1 MRTTLVN
8 ISFAVVTFVIP
19 NADAQPASVAAPT
32 KSVETNPSDK
42 PPSSPT
48 PTKLARSSV
57 SRIVE
62 ALAADIAHIKGRALV
77 VTAPLTSDTPA
88 PRGTD
93 LALLVATQLAG
104 RRAAGARAFP
114 KPATLTEARLEAR
127 SGDVLV
133 MLDVK
138 IQSGKARVVADVFPV
153 PRTVWARVRD
163 PEPGPIAHTFQE
175 APIDAEIRTYLA
187 PVALTQLDVV
197 RGQNFEND
205 VLALGC
211 TDLDADGA
219 VEIISVSRRRVMTL
233 RLRDGKVVPLRSR
246 NWSDLSPLA
255 PVPFREPVGLAALVT
270 RPSPEGEKRVF
281 LDVGLSDRSKAV
293 RLDGQLSITTTLSG
307 LPMGAGESSACMR
320 MTPPWLVGP
329 FLPCTADDA
338 PMHLNLPGSFDALA
352 SASLVSSRGEGFVVV
367 AARNDRGVV
376 EVRDDAGHATTID
389 GAGAQLA
396 IGDLDQ
402 DGEPE
407 ILSSLDVPSGATD
420 AVVVRSW
427 TNRTASES
435 SRPKETLRLPAA
447 AGVHALAVCP
457 PDGPGRAAFV
467 VATTDEIW
475 VAR

>member
-8 ISFAVVTFVIP
+8 ISFATVTFVIT
-19 NADAQPASVAAPT
+19 NAAAQPAPAAPVAAPT
-32 KSVETNPSDK
+32 KSAETNQTDK
-42 PPSSPT
+42 PAPVKVSR
-48 PTKLARSSV
+48 ASV

-62 ALAADIAHIKGRALV
+62 ALAVDIGHIKGRALV

-104 RRAAGARAFP
+104 RRAAGARAFA
-114 KPATLTEARLEAR
+114 KAATLTEARAEAR
-127 SGDVLV
+127 AVDVLV

-138 IQSGKARVVADVFPV
+138 IQGGKLRVVADVFPV

-163 PEPGPIAHTFQE
+163 PEPGPIAHAFQE
-175 APIDAEIRTYLA
+175 AAIDAEIRTYLA
-187 PVALTQLDVV
+187 PVSLAQLNVV
-197 RGQNFEND
+197 RGQSFESD
-205 VLALGC
+205 ILALGC

-219 VEIISVSRRRVMTL
+219 IEIISVSRRRVMTL
-233 RLRDGKVVPLRSR
+233 RLREGKVVPLRSR
-246 NWSDLSPLA
+246 NWPDLSPLA

-270 RPSPEGEKRVF
+270 RPSPEGNKTVF
-281 LDVGLSDRSKAV
+281 LDVGLSDRSKSL
-293 RLDGQLSITTTLSG
+293 RLDGQLAVVTTLSG
-307 LPMGAGESSACMR
+307 MPVGAGEASACMR
-320 MTPPWLVGP
+320 MTPPWIMGP
-329 FLPCTADDA
+329 IAPCTADD
-338 PMHLNLPGSFDALA
+338 PPLHLPLTGSFDALA
-352 SASLVSSRGEGFVVV
+352 SASLVSARGEGFVVV

-396 IGDLDQ
+396 VGDLDQ

-407 ILSSLDVPSGATD
+407 ILSSLDVPVGTTD

-427 TNRTASES
+427 TNRMAAES
-435 SRPKETLRLPAA
+435 SRPKETLRVPAA
-447 AGVHALAVCP
+447 SGVRAIAVCP

-467 VATTDEIW
+467 VATSDEIW